1 MPQFSNVAQAMEF
14 SDLLELGLSDVFE
27 DSLPTHPKLYKTWLD
42 VQKAKEWIEDEL
54 VVTGFGPMPAKD
66 LGGVILTDK
75 PYISSPKDFTLT
87 PFALGF
93 VAEFELIRWG
103 KYGIFGDMTKELTR
117 SAVDRCNIV
126 AHAIPNR
133 GFVAGD
139 PVYSVYNGES
149 LFSNAHT
156 LLGGGTTKNRPDSDV
171 ALSYLALQQARI
183 DLSLLKNERGLY
195 VRTSPTNLLV
205 HPAKEWIA
213 ETLLQ
218 SSGRPGTADNDKNT
232 LPKLKTQASP
242 YLLSE
247 EPFFVFASPKQ
258 LKVKFKV
265 GDEPIFRKDF
275 DSSTWN
281 SVFSVYQSVGV
292 AVLHYQGTWG
302 SMGGA

>member
-1 MPQFSNVAQAMEF
+1 MPPFSNVAQANEF
-14 SDLLELGLSDVFE
+14 SDLLELGLTDVFE
-27 DSLPTHPKLYKTWLD
+27 DSLPTHPRLYKGWLD

-66 LGGVILTDK
+66 VGGVILTDK
-75 PYISSPKDFTLT
+75 PYISAPKDFTLT

-93 VAEFELIRWG
+93 VAEHELIRWE
-103 KYGIFGDMTKELTR
+103 KYSVFGDMTKELTR

-126 AHAIPNR
+126 AHAIPNN
-133 GFVAGD
+133 GFSTAN
-139 PVYSVYNGES
+139 PVYTVYNGEP
-149 LFSNAHT
+149 LFSNSHA
-156 LLGGGTTKNRPDSDV
+156 LLGGGTTKNRPDSDI

-195 VRTSPTNLLV
+195 VRTTPSNLLV

-218 SSGRPGTADNDKNT
+218 STGRPGTADNDKNT
-232 LPKLKTQASP
+232 LPKLKVQASP

-247 EPFFVFASPKQ
+247 EPFFVFAERNQ
-258 LKVKFKV
+258 LRIKFKL
-265 GDEPIFRKDF
+265 GDEPTFRKDF
-275 DSSTWN
+275 DPSTWN
-281 SVFSVYQSVGV
+281 SIFSVYQSIGV

-302 SMGGA
+302 SLGGS